1 MAARPDG
8 IVVIGAATVIAGIA
22 GYAVTLVV
30 YRVVGAGTYASF
42 AVFWAALYLLVGGLG
57 GIQQEVTRATR
68 PIEPGTRTVPSRAR
82 NLGLVVAGG
91 ILAVIPITA
100 IAWSRAVFGGN
111 GWELVIPLAIG
122 AGSYVL
128 VAVLAGSLYGV
139 SHWRSIAAMVT
150 TDGVLRLLLVS
161 IGLVFTH
168 DVVVLSWLVAV
179 PFPLT
184 IAILWPLLRRGFV
197 GRSDVDSS
205 YRQLGWNAARAVVAS
220 ISTAVLVSGFPLLL
234 GVTSR
239 GEPAALI
246 GELIFAI
253 TLTRAPL
260 IVSVMSLQ
268 SYFVVRFRDSG
279 KHWVRLF
286 SRVLL
291 IVGGAAVILAVL
303 GAWIGRPVIEWISG
317 HPTPFTG
324 GFVAVLVVS
333 SALVGALCVTG
344 PAVLA
349 RSQHF
354 AYTAGWLAAAA
365 ATIAVMAIPLEVLL
379 RVSLAL
385 LVGPV
390 VGIVVHLVSL
400 RTSDAV
406 ADVARVPEL
415 AGE

>member
-1 MAARPDG
+1 
-8 IVVIGAATVIAGIA
+8 
-22 GYAVTLVV
+22 
-30 YRVVGAGTYASF
+30 
-42 AVFWAALYLLVGGLG
+42 
-57 GIQQEVTRATR
+57 
-68 PIEPGTRTVPSRAR
+68 
-82 NLGLVVAGG
+82 
-91 ILAVIPITA
+91 
-100 IAWSRAVFGGN
+100 
-111 GWELVIPLAIG
+111 
-122 AGSYVL
+122 
-128 VAVLAGSLYGV
+128 
-139 SHWRSIAAMVT
+139 
-150 TDGVLRLLLVS
+150 
-161 IGLVFTH
+161 
-168 DVVVLSWLVAV
+168 
-179 PFPLT
+179 
-184 IAILWPLLRRGFV
+184 
-197 GRSDVDSS
+197 VDSS

-317 HPTPFTG
+317 HPTPFT
-324 GFVAVLVVS
+324 
-333 SALVGALCVTG
+333 
-344 PAVLA
+344 
-349 RSQHF
+349 
-354 AYTAGWLAAAA
+354 AGWLAAAA